1 MKYTTLFP
9 DVSSLQMYVALP
21 ITLHI
26 YEKIFCYFPSDN
38 FIFKHVHLFPREFKF
53 TLFIT

>member
-26 YEKIFCYFPSDN
+26 DKKIFGYFPPDN
-38 FIFKHVHLFPREFKF
+38 FIFKRATSFP
-53 TLFIT
+53 